1 MLDAMENV
9 IIDNTREF
17 DSDPSKMDM
26 FDRENRIL
34 EAIEFYY
41 QRMFSALINGQVN
54 GATAGCLE
62 TLLNAA
68 IELINFIDNIRNGV
82 DIRIAFRFITV
93 EEVRRQEL
101 ISMIKKGVQNKDTME
116 AILKCFS
123 MINGCVRHREDVSL
137 YREETQKRVIG
148 LKSLELHRRNAENIN
163 RIIEKLLPD
172 LHSRFDATL
181 QSFEFLAWNGVAKNI
196 LQNVEQISQNLTEID
211 CATRGMLNVIG
222 ALVMVCL
229 RKLGDL
235 EGSMEG
241 MCLFLKG
248 FVDWKVDL
256 RNMLEEVYI
265 RNVEGEPVIDKNAEK
280 HVAVINAKLEEL
292 IDGV

>member
-1 MLDAMENV
+1 MDEKFQSEIDMVLDVMEKV

-17 DSDPSKMDM
+17 DSDPGKMEM
-26 FDRENRIL
+26 LARENRIL

-41 QRMFSALINGQVN
+41 QRMFDTLINGQVN
-54 GATAGCLE
+54 GVTAGCLE
-62 TLLNAA
+62 ELLGAA
-68 IELINFIDNIRNGV
+68 IELINFIDNIRNGG
-82 DIRIAFRFITV
+82 DARIAFRFITV

-101 ISMIKKGVQNKDTME
+101 INMIREGVQNKDTME

-148 LKSLELHRRNAENIN
+148 LKSLELHRRKAENIN
-163 RIIEKLLPD
+163 RIIEKLHPD

-181 QSFEFLAWNGVAKNI
+181 QSFELLAWNGVAENI

-211 CATRGMLNVIG
+211 SATRGMLNVIG
-222 ALVMVCL
+222 AHVMVCL
-229 RKLGDL
+229 RKLDEL
-235 EGSMEG
+235 EGGMEG

-256 RNMLEEVYI
+256 RNML
-265 RNVEGEPVIDKNAEK
+265 
-280 HVAVINAKLEEL
+280 
-292 IDGV
+292 